1 MPSFVDLYFLEKDLA
16 NKATSSL
23 KNALI
28 SSISS
33 TTISRTGLALRTAG
47 SRSVFKEERLQRITI
62 RAPHYIFK
70 NNFGF
75 EGTKKNGVVM
85 RLKATGVI
93 NMALEKSNVLE
104 TLADGISEIRL
115 SQVTSKIN
123 FKKDGR

>member
-1 MPSFVDLYFLEKDLA
+1 MPSFIDLYLLEKDLA
-16 NKATSSL
+16 SRSTSNL
-23 KNALI
+23 KNALK

-93 NMALEKSNVLE
+93 NMALEKSNVLD

-123 FKKDGR
+123 FSKDGR

>member
-16 NKATSSL
+16 NKTTSSL
-23 KNALI
+23 KNALK

-33 TTISRTGLALRTAG
+33 TTISRTGLALRTTG

-62 RAPHYIFK
+62 RSPHYIFK
-70 NNFGF
+70 QNFGF
-75 EGTKKNGVVM
+75 EGTKKNGVIM

-115 SQVTSKIN
+115 SQVTSIIN